1 MQVLTLFTSIL
12 LLFMQRLRLPQHC
25 TGPWAPALCVWLQP
39 VRHKRCRNVVPPPS
53 PICPAPLL
61 LLLPFSPQRFFP
73 KPFKPQ
79 RHQTCF
85 IKKKKEKKKASLT
98 NMQERILS
106 LWSRALDSFAVLLF
120 VFVILS
126 RDMSNTVCEHIT
138 SLQEIHFAQ
147 PFWLVRITLAS
158 LHRFTTTS
166 ALGDEREF

>member
-85 IKKKKEKKKASLT
+85 IKKIKIKKKQASRT
-98 NMQERILS
+98 CRNES
-106 LWSRALDSFAVLLF
+106 W
-120 VFVILS
+120 
-126 RDMSNTVCEHIT
+126 VCEAGHSIP
-138 SLQEIHFAQ
+138 SLFSCLFLSFCRGICQ
-147 PFWLVRITLAS
+147 TLSVNIS
-158 LHRFTTTS
+158 LHYRKS
-166 ALGDEREF
+166 ILLSPSDLSELL

>member
-1 MQVLTLFTSIL
+1 
-12 LLFMQRLRLPQHC
+12 
-25 TGPWAPALCVWLQP
+25 
-39 VRHKRCRNVVPPPS
+39 
-53 PICPAPLL
+53 
-61 LLLPFSPQRFFP
+61 
-73 KPFKPQ
+73 
-79 RHQTCF
+79 
-85 IKKKKEKKKASLT
+85 
-98 NMQERILS
+98 MQERILS

-138 SLQEIHFAQ
+138 SLQKIHFAQ

>member
-39 VRHKRCRNVVPPPS
+39 VRHKRCRNVVPPPPS

-85 IKKKKEKKKASLT
+85 IKKKKKQASRT
-98 NMQERILS
+98 CRNES
-106 LWSRALDSFAVLLF
+106 W
-120 VFVILS
+120 
-126 RDMSNTVCEHIT
+126 VCEAGHSIP
-138 SLQEIHFAQ
+138 SLFSCLFLSFCRGICQ
-147 PFWLVRITLAS
+147 TLSVNIS
-158 LHRFTTTS
+158 LHYRKS
-166 ALGDEREF
+166 ILLSPSDLSELL